1 MALVKCKDCDNE
13 VSESAESCPKCGAPM
28 PRVIGPDQEQ
38 CPFCMTVVSNKATVC
53 PSCRAQK
60 GYTQSRGNV
69 YGLIATLWFGILLPI
84 ILMFVGQV
92 FGPTIGAVIV
102 LLLLIPVVMSVF
114 RLITGP
120 VWFQTTSVHR

>member
-1 MALVKCKDCDNE
+1 MALVKCKDCEND

-28 PRVIGPDQEQ
+28 PKTIRDDQEQ
-38 CPFCMTVVSNKATVC
+38 CPFCMTVVSSEAMVC

-69 YGLIATLWFGILLPI
+69 YGRLKTIWFGILLPI
-84 ILMFVGQV
+84 VLMVVGQV
-92 FGPTIGAVIV
+92 FGPAIGGFVV
-102 LLLLIPVVMSVF
+102 LLLLIPVVLSVK

-120 VWFQTTSVHR
+120 VWYQTTSVHR